1 MIKYII
7 CEDNK
12 EVTKEVNFI
21 INKIMMKSEYDYKTF
36 KFNDYNNE
44 LLRLIKEDNNQKVYI
59 LDIGLPSMTGLDIA
73 ELIRKYDYN
82 SPIIILTI
90 NNYCKGDALSSR
102 LMVLDYISKQN
113 DYKKILEETLITT
126 LKVLDQKKILK
137 FEYYNTLYRYSYD
150 EIIYIKSNFGTV
162 STIVLENGEEVQ
174 INKTLLYLKKELGN
188 SFEYSQKGCLV
199 NIEKIKILDLYNKEI
214 TFTNNVKINKVSY
227 KLGREL
233 KQYVRSH

>member
-1 MIKYII
+1 MIKYIV

-12 EVTKEVNFI
+12 DVTKEVSFI
-21 INKIMMKSEYDYKTF
+21 INKVMMSSEYDYKVI
-36 KFNDYNNE
+36 KFDDYNDK
-44 LLRLIKEDNNQKVYI
+44 LLNLIKEENDQKVYI

-82 SPIIILTI
+82 SIIIILTI

-113 DYKKILEETLITT
+113 NYKKILEETLSTALT
-126 LKVLDQKKILK
+126 VLDQKKILK

-150 EIIYIKSNFGTV
+150 EILYIKSNFGTV

-174 INKTLLYLKKELGN
+174 INKTLLYLKKELGS

-199 NIEKIKILDLYNKEI
+199 NVDKIKKLDLYNKEI
-214 TFTNNVKINKVSY
+214 TFINNKKTDRVSY

-233 KQYVRSH
+233 KQYVRNY

>member
-1 MIKYII
+1 MIKYIV

-12 EVTKEVNFI
+12 EVTKEINFI
-21 INKIMMKSEYDYKTF
+21 INKAMMSSEYDYKVI
-36 KFNDYNNE
+36 KFDDYSDK
-44 LLRLIKEDNNQKVYI
+44 LLNVIKEGNNQKVYI

-82 SPIIILTI
+82 SIIIILTI

-113 DYKKILEETLITT
+113 DYKKILEKT
-126 LKVLDQKKILK
+126 LKTALTVLEQKKILK

-150 EIIYIKSNFGTV
+150 EILYIKSNFGTV
-162 STIVLENGEEVQ
+162 STIVLENGEEIQ
-174 INKTLLYLKKELGN
+174 INKTLLYLKKELGS
-188 SFEYSQKGCLV
+188 SFDYSQKGCLV
-199 NIEKIKILDLYNKEI
+199 NIDKIKKLDLYNKEI
-214 TFTNNVKINKVSY
+214 TFINDVKINKVSY

-233 KQYVRSH
+233 KQYVRNY